1 MELLFNIGSF
11 GLKLLLVV
19 AAIMVVV
26 SFIGS
31 LIQRSKGPSSGQVLV
46 TPVHEHYRELSATI
60 RRAILD
66 RKEWKA
72 QERARKEK
80 AKNEKKQ
87 SGKSSPAERSKVFL
101 LEFHGGLAAAEVADL
116 REQISAILPVVTSK
130 DEVVVKLE
138 SSGGLVHNYGLAAS
152 QLARLREKG
161 IPLTVCVDKIA
172 ASGGYL
178 MACVA
183 NNLFAA
189 PFAIVG
195 SIGVVAMFPNFNRLL
210 QKFDVDYMELT
221 AGEYKRTVSML
232 GKVTEKGRQKF
243 EEELEETHELFKSF
257 ITKFRPNLEMDRIA
271 TGEHWYGSQAV
282 DLKLIDAI
290 ITSDDYIMSKAE
302 ESQVYRVEYQAPKS
316 VKEKLAGTLTEVSDR
331 VLLRWWQRLINER
344 RFHL

>member
-19 AAIMVVV
+19 AAIMLIV
-26 SFIGS
+26 SFVGS
-31 LIQRSKGPSSGQVLV
+31 LIQRSKGPSVGQVTV

-60 RRAILD
+60 RRAIFA

-72 QERARKEK
+72 EEKARKEK
-80 AKNEKKQ
+80 AKSEKRQ
-87 SGKSSPAERSKVFL
+87 SGESSLEKRPKVFL
-101 LEFHGGLAAAEVADL
+101 LEFHGGLTASEVADL

-130 DEVVVKLE
+130 DEVVVRLE

-195 SIGVVAMFPNFNRLL
+195 SIGVVAMFPNFYRLL

-302 ESQVYRVEYQAPKS
+302 EYEVYRVEYQAPKS

-331 VLLRWWQRLINER
+331 ILLRWWQRLINER